1 MRKFLPFLFTFLIAF
16 QVSAQERMISGKVVS
31 EDDES
36 PIPGA
41 NILVKGTSSGT
52 LTDVSGNYSLSVP
65 EGEETLVFSFI
76 GMKTIEVDINGRS
89 EVDVSL
95 PSDTKQLS
103 EVVITALGE
112 RVDRDEV
119 GTAISSV
126 DGEKIARSGETSVLT
141 GMSGKAAGV
150 QITRSGGD
158 PGAGAFIQIRGQNT
172 INGNSQPLII
182 IDGIPMS
189 NTSEGSEEV
198 MQQSRLNDLNPSDIA
213 SMEILK
219 GASAA
224 ALWGTRAANG
234 VIMITTKQGKDT
246 GGKVNIDFSSTLS
259 IDKINKLHPIQSAYG
274 QGTGGMYNMFTTRS
288 WGDKIADRAGGEDV
302 FITDPADPGYSGYV
316 TFPDGTRRYAIAGGT
331 ETNPH
336 GGKRSQFID
345 DHTNDVFRDGYYIDN
360 SLAVSGGNART
371 NFYLGLANLT
381 QEGIIEGNSDYKKN
395 SVRFNVNSSLTDW
408 MTVNVNTNYISMN
421 SNRVQQGD
429 NVNGLLLGQL
439 RSPPDFNNSYDVGD
453 YTDPAG
459 NTYADRHIAFRNPLG
474 ISDNPGFSN
483 PVWNV
488 HNIDN
493 TTNVDRILGNVELSI
508 NPTDWLSITGR
519 SGIDNFV
526 DKRMYDFPIYSAGST
541 TGELTR
547 ETITE
552 RQFNN
557 DLFARVTKQISS
569 SFSLRA
575 LVGVNYNS
583 RYYENVEV
591 SLNNFIIPDA
601 PPLLNN
607 ALNSN
612 LSAENETR
620 LIRTYAYYAQLNFE
634 LANMLYLEFTGRNES
649 ASTFGAQAN
658 NSFFFPSA
666 SAAWQFTNMPG
677 FPDGSFLSFGKFRA
691 SYGEVGIQP
700 KPYLTTTPFN
710 LADYDVS
717 YATNLI
723 GSSDN
728 YQGAYIRD
736 YTFGNQGL
744 QPERKAEF
752 EIGTDLRFFNDNLN
766 LSATY
771 YKNDT
776 RDVILE
782 LTTSPSTG
790 FTSTWQNAAHIQN
803 KGLEL
808 ELGYNVFN
816 KQNFSWNIAANYSFN
831 RNEVVSLAGSDAQEI
846 GYRSAIIEGQPFG
859 VFYGVDFAKDENGDY
874 VLDENGFP
882 TVGTSNEV
890 LGNPNPDWQGGIN
903 NAFTFKNF
911 SFSFL
916 FSGVFGNDV
925 WSGARGALFNYG
937 THALIGVERVS
948 DVDLVTNTGELIP
961 AGTPFRG
968 NIGDFGA
975 GPVALTET
983 WYNGGGGG
991 GFDGA
996 SDKQFVFDGSHVRLR
1011 QVSLSYVL
1019 NTPGFRDLTKLS
1031 SVEFGFTGRN
1041 LGLWTDYIGVD
1052 PESNQTQ
1059 ADSQARGEDWFINP
1073 STKSYIFSIRI
1084 SY

>member
-1 MRKFLPFLFTFLIAF
+1 MRKVLLIYFVLLSTFQLY
-16 QVSAQERMISGKVVS
+16 AQERIISGKVS
-31 EDDES
+31 SEEDDS

-41 NILVKGTSSGT
+41 NIIVKGTTTGT
-52 LTDVSGNYSLSVP
+52 LTDISGSYSLSVP
-65 EGEETLVFSFI
+65 EDASTLVFSFI
-76 GMKTIEVDINGRS
+76 GMTTMEVDINGQS
-89 EVDVSL
+89 EIDIQL
-95 PSDTKQLS
+95 ATDAKELS
-103 EVVITALGE
+103 EVVVTALGE
-112 RVDRDEV
+112 RVDRDEL
-119 GTAISSV
+119 GTAITSV
-126 DGEKIARSGETSVLT
+126 EGQKIAESGETSALT
-141 GMSGKAAGV
+141 GLSGKAAGV

-172 INGNSQPLII
+172 INGLSQPLIV

-189 NTSEGSEEV
+189 NSSEGSEEV
-198 MQQSRLNDLNPSDIA
+198 MQQSRLNDLNPADIA

-234 VIMITTKQGKDT
+234 VIMITTKQGEDT
-246 GGKVNIDFSSTLS
+246 EGKVNIDFSSTFS
-259 IDKINKLHPIQSAYG
+259 IDKINKLHPIQSSYG
-274 QGTGGMYNMFTTRS
+274 QGTGGMYDMFTTRS
-288 WGDKIADRAGGEDV
+288 WGDKIADRSGGEDV
-302 FITDPADPGYSGYV
+302 YITDPNDPAYAGYV
-316 TFPDGTRRYAIAGGT
+316 TFPDGTRKYVIPGGT
-331 ETNPH
+331 EENPH
-336 GGKRSQFID
+336 GGKNSQFID
-345 DHTNDVFRDGYYIDN
+345 DHTNDVFRTGYYTDN
-360 SLAVSGGNART
+360 NLAVSGGNTNT
-371 NFYLGLANLT
+371 NFYLSLANLN
-381 QEGIIEGNSDYKKN
+381 QKGIIEGNSDYVKN
-395 SVRFNVNSSLTDW
+395 SIRFNVNSNLTDW
-408 MTVNVNTNYISMN
+408 LTVRVNSNYISMN

-429 NVNGLLLGQL
+429 NVNGLLLGML
-439 RSPPDFNNSYDVGD
+439 RTPPDFNNDYDVGD

-459 NTYADRHIAFRNPLG
+459 NTYVDRHIAFRNPLG

-526 DKRMYDFPIYSAGST
+526 DKRVYDFPIYSAANT
-541 TGELTR
+541 TGELTQQY
-547 ETITE
+547 ITE

-557 DLFARVTKQISS
+557 DLFARVTKQVSS
-569 SFSLRA
+569 SLSVRA
-575 LVGVNYNS
+575 LVGANYNS
-583 RYYENVEV
+583 RYYENVDV

-620 LIRTYAYYAQLNFE
+620 LIRTYAYYAQLNFDIM
-634 LANMLYLEFTGRNES
+634 NMLYLEFTGRNES
-649 ASTFGAQAN
+649 ASTFGTQAE

-666 SAAWQFTNMPG
+666 SMAWQFTNLPG
-677 FPDGSFLSFGKFRA
+677 FPEASFLSFGKLRA

-700 KPYLTTTPFN
+700 RPYLTTTPFN
-710 LADYDVS
+710 LANYNVP
-717 YATNLI
+717 YASNLI

-736 YTFGNQGL
+736 YTSGNFGL
-744 QPERKAEF
+744 KPERKAEF
-752 EIGTDLRFFNDNLN
+752 EIGTDLRFFNDRLN

-776 RDVILE
+776 RDVIME

-790 FTSTWQNAAHIQN
+790 FTSSWENAAHLQN
-803 KGLEL
+803 KGVEI
-808 ELGYNVFN
+808 ELGYDIFSRP
-816 KQNFSWNIAANYSFN
+816 NFSWNIAGNYSFN
-831 RNEVVSLAGSDAQEI
+831 RNEVISLAGSDAQEI

-859 VFYGVDFAKDENGDY
+859 VFYGVDFAKDENGNY
-874 VLDENGFP
+874 ALDENGFP

-890 LGNPNPDWQGGIN
+890 LGNPNPAWQAGLN
-903 NAFTFKNF
+903 NAFRFKNIT
-911 SFSFL
+911 FSFL
-916 FSGVFGNDV
+916 FSGVFGNDI

-937 THALIGVERVS
+937 THALIGKERVS
-948 DVDLVTNTGELIP
+948 DVDLVTNTGVVIP

-968 NIGDFGA
+968 NIGDFGG

-991 GFDGA
+991 AFDGA
-996 SDKQFVFDGSHVRLR
+996 SDGQFVFDGSHIRLR
-1011 QVSLSYVL
+1011 QVSLSYTL
-1019 NTPGFRDLTKLS
+1019 NTPGFRDFTKLS
-1031 SVEFGFTGRN
+1031 SVEIGFTGRN

-1059 ADSQARGEDWFINP
+1059 ADSQARGEDWFVNP

>member
-1 MRKFLPFLFTFLIAF
+1 MRKILLFSFTLFIAF
-16 QVSAQERMISGKVVS
+16 RVAAQEQTISGKVIA

-41 NILVKGTSSGT
+41 NIIVKGTSLGT
-52 LTDVSGNYSLSVP
+52 LTDISGNYTLSVP
-65 EGEETLVFSFI
+65 EGEETIVFSFI

-89 EVDVSL
+89 EIDISL

-103 EVVITALGE
+103 EVVVTALGE
-112 RVDRDEV
+112 RVDRDEL

-126 DGEKIARSGETSVLT
+126 EGEKIARSGETSVLT

-172 INGNSQPLII
+172 INGNSQPLIV

-234 VIMITTKQGKDT
+234 VIMITTKQGEDS
-246 GGKVNIDFSSTLS
+246 GGKLNIDFSSTLS

-274 QGTGGMYNMFTTRS
+274 QGTGGMYDMFTTRS
-288 WGDKIADRAGGEDV
+288 WGDKIGDRVGGEDV
-302 FITDPADPGYSGYV
+302 FITDPTDPNYSGYV
-316 TFPDGTRRYAIAGGT
+316 TFPDGSRRYAIAGGT
-331 ETNPH
+331 EENPH
-336 GGKRSQFID
+336 GGKRSQFVD
-345 DHTNDVFRDGYYIDN
+345 DHTNDVFRTGYYVDN
-360 SLAVSGGNART
+360 ALAVSGGNAST

-395 SVRFNVNSSLTDW
+395 SVRFNVNSTLTDW
-408 MTVNVNTNYISMN
+408 LTVNVNSNYISMN

-439 RSPPDFNNSYDVGD
+439 RSPPGFNNDYDVGD

-459 NTYADRHIAFRNPLG
+459 NVFADRHISFRNPLG
-474 ISDNPGFSN
+474 ISDNPGFAN

-493 TTNVDRILGNVELSI
+493 TTNVDRFLGNIELSL

-526 DKRMYDFPIYSAGST
+526 DKRSYNFPIYSAANT
-541 TGELTR
+541 TGELTQ

-557 DLFARVTKQISS
+557 DLFARVTKQVSS
-569 SFSLRA
+569 SFSIRA
-575 LVGVNYNS
+575 LVGLNYNS
-583 RYYENVEV
+583 RYYEKVEV

-634 LANMLYLEFTGRNES
+634 FANMLYLEFTGRNES

-658 NSFFFPSA
+658 NSFFFPS
-666 SAAWQFTNMPG
+666 SSVAWQFTNMPG
-677 FPDGSFLSFGKFRA
+677 FPDGSFLSFGKLRA

-700 KPYLTTTPFN
+700 QPYLTTTPFN
-710 LADYDVS
+710 LADYDVP
-717 YATNLI
+717 YASNLI

-728 YQGAYIRD
+728 YQGGYIRD
-736 YTFGNQGL
+736 YTYGNQAL
-744 QPERKAEF
+744 KPERKAEF
-752 EIGTDLRFFNDNLN
+752 EIGTDLRFFNDKLN

-790 FTSTWQNAAHIQN
+790 FTSSWQNAAHIQN

-808 ELGYNVFN
+808 ELGYNVFSN
-816 KQNFSWNIAANYSFN
+816 QNFAWDIAANYSLN

-859 VFYGVDFAKDENGDY
+859 VFYGADFAKEENGDY

-903 NAFTFKNF
+903 NSFTFKNF

-916 FSGVFGNDV
+916 FSGVFGNDI

-948 DVDLVTNTGELIP
+948 DVDLVTNTGVLIP

-996 SDKQFVFDGSHVRLR
+996 SDRQFVFDGSHIRLR

-1019 NTPGFRDLTKLS
+1019 NSPGFRDLTKLN

-1059 ADSQARGEDWFINP
+1059 ADSQARGEDWFVNP